1 MRSLLKKLGMTNRA
15 EITYIGRS
23 ACSASSAGYHHLHEK
38 ELEQFL
44 TAAFK

>member
-1 MRSLLKKLGMTNRA
+1 MGHRA
-15 EITYIGRS
+15 EITYVGRR
-23 ACSASSAGYHHLHEK
+23 ACGASSAGYHHLHEK